1 MIMYSSSSYCKG
13 DTFRD
18 QYNNVYYHVMANYG
32 GDKHDVEA
40 EGTRKMVKR
49 MLKIGYAD
57 IQDENEEW
65 RFPDQAME
73 REKRMK
79 LYERLFTQT
88 MSDKDKY
95 YVG

>member
-1 MIMYSSSSYCKG
+1 
-13 DTFRD
+13 
-18 QYNNVYYHVMANYG
+18 
-32 GDKHDVEA
+32 
-40 EGTRKMVKR
+40 

-88 MSDKDKY
+88 VSDKDKY